1 MEKRNLP
8 NATAVLV
15 LGILSIVTCCC
26 YGIIG
31 LILGIVALILAAK
44 DLKLYQEN
52 PELFLNY
59 NNLKIGRILA
69 IIGIVLSALYL
80 LVTVYFYVT
89 VGEEGMNDF
98 LENLKMKAEQQE
110 QQDYLKIKIRFS
122 ADFFLI
128 TSQIA

>member
-110 QQDYLKIKIRFS
+110 QQDY
-122 ADFFLI
+122 
-128 TSQIA
+128 